1 MPRFHRL
8 AAILAAI
15 ALAATGAA
23 VPGHASAITA
33 PASTDPGYTLTVG
46 SKGGNIFAS
55 DSPSSPY
62 IDKDGTFYTQQSA
75 ALYGPTDPRYWR
87 FNSGRDFDNAPPSAA
102 LNAANNDTTA
112 LCNKSPTGLS
122 ATSAPSTSHYSQRNY
137 CDLIGTWVDPDTGDW
152 IGLVH
157 NEFTPAPF
165 GDGMHYD
172 AIDYA
177 ISTDQ
182 GLTWTIVGNVL
193 TSPYSTKRGD
203 TAAFP
208 NQTYYY
214 GDGDQRLFVDT
225 ASGYFYV
232 FYASSIIDK
241 PGCNGA
247 IHRLE
252 HVARAPISKK
262 MATGS
267 WQKWY
272 DGAWTQPGVGGQES
286 NILDVTEANP
296 NGYTP
301 VDEDYKPSNPGCVS
315 QQLAAGTLPPQSPL
329 LYMNVSYNAHLGL
342 YVAGANPFNPNDS
355 AHAEPFF
362 VTDNLATQKWR
373 KVADTGSVLYKDYWY
388 HWFVDSGNR
397 SSSTIVGRTFRSY
410 CDFGCPSGSPE
421 YRDITLDST
430 TPAVPPVDISKTYRI
445 ANVSG
450 RTLTQVTGSTATT
463 SLASPT
469 GSGLEA
475 WAFRPNGDGSYLITN
490 AATGQALGVPSTATT
505 SRAWGTQPIAATANP
520 SDVGQQWFFLKNTD
534 RNNNSLGSYRLVNRY
549 SSLVLGLSAEPARLA
564 ETTPPR
570 NWPNADPSTV
580 GGTRTEFEQALK
592 FTAVGTAPPFSPA
605 PYNVALNKPATA
617 QSTQGHSAPALAVD
631 SDPTNASYWGTD
643 PAPQWWQ
650 VDLQGTYTID
660 SIIVTNYVDGTRF
673 YQYEV
678 QASNDHVNWT
688 TIATKNGTSKATSTG
703 DIYPVNTTARYLRV
717 NMTGNSANS
726 GVHIT
731 DFKAIGISA
740 T

>member
-23 VPGHASAITA
+23 VPGHASASTA
-33 PASTDPGYTLTVG
+33 AESTDPVYTLTVG

-62 IDKDGTFYTQQSA
+62 IDRDGTFYSQQSA
-75 ALYGPTDPRYWR
+75 ALYGPADPRYWR

-112 LCNKSPTGLS
+112 LCNNSPTGLT
-122 ATSAPSTSHYSQRNY
+122 ATSAPSTSAYSQRNY

-157 NEFTPAPF
+157 NEFTPKPF

-177 ISTDQ
+177 TSTDQ
-182 GLTWTIVGNVL
+182 GLTWTIVGQIL

-272 DGAWTQPGVGGQES
+272 DGAWTQPGIGGDES

-315 QQLAAGTLPPQSPL
+315 QQLAADTLPPQSPL
-329 LYMNVSYNAHLGL
+329 LYMNVAYNAYLGL

-397 SSSTIVGRTFRSY
+397 SSSTIVGKTFRNY

-430 TPAVPPVDISKTYRI
+430 KPAVPPVDISKSYRI

-490 AATGQALGVPSTATT
+490 ASTGQALAVPSTATA
-505 SRAWGTQPIAATANP
+505 SRAWGTQPIAAAANP

-534 RNNNSLGSYRLVNRY
+534 RDNNSLGSYRLVNRY
-549 SSLVLGLSAEPARLA
+549 SNLVLGLSAEPARLA
-564 ETTPPR
+564 ETAPPR
-570 NWPNADPSTV
+570 NWSNADPGTV

-592 FTAVGTAPPFSPA
+592 FTAVGIAPPFTPA
-605 PYNVALNKPATA
+605 PYNVALNKPTTA
-617 QSTQGHSAPALAVD
+617 QSAQSSSAPALAVD
-631 SDPTNASYWGTD
+631 SDPTNASYWGAD

-650 VDLQGTYTID
+650 VDLQGSCTID
-660 SIIVTNYVDGTRF
+660 SIIVTNYVDGTRS

-678 QASNDHVNWT
+678 QASTDNVNWT
-688 TIATKNGTSKATSTG
+688 TIATKNSTSKATSTG
-703 DIYPVNTTARYLRV
+703 DTHPVNTTARYLRV

-726 GVHIT
+726 GVHIA

-740 T
+740 P